1 MRHGPDLPTLFWMNT
16 VLTGSQLPQV
26 ADVVLRD
33 GSTLAVVSVRPGN
46 GSTGTAAV
54 ALDDARDR
62 LVRRQLSATY
72 LDPVGEPVEQ
82 LLEATRRLGGDLI
95 VVGSRR
101 GVMRRRLL
109 EAALCDVLVVA

>member
-1 MRHGPDLPTLFWMNT
+1 MAARPRKIVVGYDGSAPAQRALEAAADL
-16 VLTGSQLPQV
+16 VGY
-26 ADVVLRD
+26 